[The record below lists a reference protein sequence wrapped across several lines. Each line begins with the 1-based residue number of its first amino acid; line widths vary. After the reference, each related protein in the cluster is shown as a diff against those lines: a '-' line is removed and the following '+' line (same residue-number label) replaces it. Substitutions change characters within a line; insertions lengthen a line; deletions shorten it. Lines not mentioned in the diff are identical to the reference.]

1 MKFPRSA
8 RGIKSCLPLFICTN
22 INKNSVSTTSEAKQ
36 NNIDLLSAHICG
48 RFSAYPDKNGFAGE
62 ESTRAAA
69 VCGRRVVM
77 AGCGGRR
84 RVANNKR
91 RANSR
96 HRQQAANGERQTA
109 NSGQRTADSEQ
120 QKVDERKPVTGGALR
135 TFCRA
140 AKDAATG
147 LRKLPNLTYLCTM
160 RRKNERYNEPVVRG
174 AVRAAAR
181 TAPCA
186 QPLPKAGL
194 HRHRHQHRPDRI
206 RTREHLG
213 LNACRPVRL
222 LRNPAPGIFRTA
234 RSRNRF
240 RRMTPRIGGRPR
252 VAAKRRKSRF
262 RVSEAGFFIQAGIR
276 LISFEPLRP
285 ARRGTRQ
292 AASCRRRV
300 STPRP

>member
-96 HRQQAANGERQTA
+96 HRQQAANGGRRAANSEQRTADSGQRTANSEQRTADSEQRTA
-109 NSGQRTADSEQ
+109 NSGQRTADSGQ
-120 QKVDERKPVTGGALR
+120 
-135 TFCRA
+135 
-140 AKDAATG
+140 
-147 LRKLPNLTYLCTM
+147 
-160 RRKNERYNEPVVRG
+160 
-174 AVRAAAR
+174 R
-181 TAPCA
+181 TANS
-186 QPLPKAGL
+186 K
-194 HRHRHQHRPDRI
+194 RWM
-206 RTREHLG
+206 RE
-213 LNACRPVRL
+213 
-222 LRNPAPGIFRTA
+222 
-234 RSRNRF
+234 NR
-240 RRMTPRIGGRPR
+240 
-252 VAAKRRKSRF
+252 
-262 RVSEAGFFIQAGIR
+262 
-276 LISFEPLRP
+276 
-285 ARRGTRQ
+285 
-292 AASCRRRV
+292 
-300 STPRP
+300 

>member
-96 HRQQAANGERQTA
+96 HRQQAANGGRRAANSEQRTADSGQRTANSGQRTADSGQRTADSGQRTA

-120 QKVDERKPVTGGALR
+120 
-135 TFCRA
+135 
-140 AKDAATG
+140 
-147 LRKLPNLTYLCTM
+147 
-160 RRKNERYNEPVVRG
+160 
-174 AVRAAAR
+174 R
-181 TAPCA
+181 TANS
-186 QPLPKAGL
+186 K
-194 HRHRHQHRPDRI
+194 RWM
-206 RTREHLG
+206 RE
-213 LNACRPVRL
+213 
-222 LRNPAPGIFRTA
+222 
-234 RSRNRF
+234 NR
-240 RRMTPRIGGRPR
+240 
-252 VAAKRRKSRF
+252 
-262 RVSEAGFFIQAGIR
+262 
-276 LISFEPLRP
+276 
-285 ARRGTRQ
+285 
-292 AASCRRRV
+292 
-300 STPRP
+300 